1 MWKLKYRS
9 RIRIYGV
16 LDILDGVSS
25 IPPDGKSSY
34 NDDDLLLRSKNEE
47 LYADLIL
54 NIQDEASFGCV
65 SRARTKD
72 FKEGLASLAW
82 KNLVEK
88 YEGLEKSNKMYLKR
102 ELLSSHLNKND
113 DPDGWITKLE
123 KIKWELE
130 NNHNEFMSEEDFVS
144 QIIILI
150 PQEYDLLYNSLQL
163 QINNGSYKLTTEN

>member
-1 MWKLKYRS
+1 M
-9 RIRIYGV
+9 
-16 LDILDGVSS
+16 
-25 IPPDGKSSY
+25 
-34 NDDDLLLRSKNEE
+34 
-47 LYADLIL
+47 

-88 YEGLEKSNKMYLKR
+88 YEGLEKSNKMDLKR

-130 NNHNEFMSEEDFVS
+130 NNHNEFMSEEDFLT
-144 QIIILI
+144 QIIILL
-150 PQEYDLLYNSLQL
+150 PQEYDLLYNSFQL
-163 QINNGSYKLTTEN
+163 QINNGSDTLTTEKLRKQLSWHYDRVIKKNSRDNNVHMAHNHDKNRSKKRK

>member
-1 MWKLKYRS
+1 MQKLKYRA

-65 SRARTKD
+65 SRARNKD

-88 YEGLEKSNKMYLKR
+88 YEGL
-102 ELLSSHLNKND
+102 
-113 DPDGWITKLE
+113 
-123 KIKWELE
+123 
-130 NNHNEFMSEEDFVS
+130 
-144 QIIILI
+144 
-150 PQEYDLLYNSLQL
+150 
-163 QINNGSYKLTTEN
+163 

>member
-1 MWKLKYRS
+1 MLYSQKNVHSTFINKMSSLFGSSKNFSLIPFKGERSKCHMWKLKYRA

-88 YEGLEKSNKMYLKR
+88 YEGLEN
-102 ELLSSHLNKND
+102 
-113 DPDGWITKLE
+113 P
-123 KIKWELE
+123 IKC
-130 NNHNEFMSEEDFVS
+130 V
-144 QIIILI
+144 
-150 PQEYDLLYNSLQL
+150 
-163 QINNGSYKLTTEN
+163 

>member
-1 MWKLKYRS
+1 MSSLFGSSKNFSLIPFKGERSKWHMWKLKYRA

-88 YEGLEKSNKMYLKR
+88 YEGLEKSNKMDLKR

-123 KIKWELE
+123 KLIV
-130 NNHNEFMSEEDFVS
+130 NY
-144 QIIILI
+144 IIT
-150 PQEYDLLYNSLQL
+150 S
-163 QINNGSYKLTTEN
+163 INL

>member
-1 MWKLKYRS
+1 MSSLFGSSKNFSLIPFKGERSKWHMWKLKYRD

-65 SRARTKD
+65 SRVVI
-72 FKEGLASLAW
+72 L
-82 KNLVEK
+82 
-88 YEGLEKSNKMYLKR
+88 SNIIPFDSQ
-102 ELLSSHLNKND
+102 EPFQD
-113 DPDGWITKLE
+113 DR
-123 KIKWELE
+123 
-130 NNHNEFMSEEDFVS
+130 NYQS
-144 QIIILI
+144 
-150 PQEYDLLYNSLQL
+150 
-163 QINNGSYKLTTEN
+163 